1 MMVSDPKSV
10 ESFTH
15 GHHRSFNSPNG
26 ARLQASPLCN
36 GQGGVVK
43 SKHVHFDRCGSLSD
57 DHLRPGR
64 SRLGIY
70 AMFRYSSL
78 IATLVSHSL
87 PLSSS
92 AQAFSLTNNGSIALT
107 FG

>member
-43 SKHVHFDRCGSLSD
+43 SKHVHLIVVVHFPMTISD
-57 DHLRPGR
+57 PADHTWEF
-64 SRLGIY
+64 Y